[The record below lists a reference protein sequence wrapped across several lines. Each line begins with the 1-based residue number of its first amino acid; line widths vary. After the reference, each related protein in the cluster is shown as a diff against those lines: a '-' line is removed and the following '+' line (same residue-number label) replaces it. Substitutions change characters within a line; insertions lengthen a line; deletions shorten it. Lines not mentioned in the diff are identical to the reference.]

1 MAVVEGHTMVKLFAF
16 LAALLLPNGWV
27 LSPPQ
32 GAEVATGT
40 MPQGM
45 APSPNGTTLA
55 VVEAGY
61 NPPTLSLYRVPDL
74 RHTAAIK
81 LPGAFGKPLWLD
93 ATHVLVAGANADAL
107 LDVDTSAKTFQ
118 RIPLAKGSYPIL
130 VAAAPDGKTF
140 AVACDGDG
148 TVRVGTLAAIGRA
161 APIKIGG
168 HPGGLAFGSNG
179 KRLFTTI
186 RSDGALLAIDLASR
200 AITYQ
205 LVGLHPSALAVHGNE
220 LYVAQTDADSV
231 AIYNAGDLHPV
242 ATVSLRDP
250 ATPGDVLGVS
260 PNAIAFSGNTTFV
273 SLAAANSVA
282 VIRDHAVTGRM
293 QTGWYPTDIA
303 AIGDRLYVL
312 DGKGEGA
319 RPNVRYRNATLIRS
333 DVDYIGAIEFGSLR
347 AYDIAKALQAGGS
360 QQGSQ
365 GWQNYSGSTTIVR
378 GDGPIK
384 HVFFVLKENRSYD
397 QVLGDMK
404 QGNGDAALAW
414 FGAKVTPNEHAIS
427 ARFGLFDN
435 AYTSGEVSD
444 PGHMWADT
452 AFANDY
458 TERFWPTIYGGRRDL
473 DDLSAAGSA
482 AVPAAGF
489 IWEAARRAGV
499 SFRDYGE
506 MLNEG
511 KTPSSPWT
519 AAVPSLKGVF
529 DPHYAGWDL
538 DYSDLERL
546 KEWRWEFG
554 NFVSAGTLPQFE
566 FIWLPNDHTYGAKAG
581 KLTPR
586 AYVAT
591 NDYALGQMV
600 DILSHSSVWASSV
613 MFVIEDDAQDGPD
626 HVSDQ
631 RTTLYVISPYASG
644 GVRHEHYATVSVLR
658 TLEMMLGMQPLSTYD
673 AMALPMY
680 AAFTAV
686 PDLRPYTALAPEI
699 SLTERNLRTAYGA
712 GISEHLNFSIPDAV
726 PDDVLNDILAH
737 NH

>member
-1 MAVVEGHTMVKLFAF
+1 
-16 LAALLLPNGWV
+16 
-27 LSPPQ
+27 
-32 GAEVATGT
+32 

-45 APSPNGTTLA
+45 APSPDASTLA

-61 NPPTLSLYRVPDL
+61 NPPALSLYRIPTL
-74 RHTAAIK
+74 TRIETIK

-107 LDVDTSAKTFQ
+107 LEVDTTAKTVR
-118 RIPLAKGSYPIL
+118 RIPLGKGSYPIL
-130 VAAAPDGKTF
+130 IAVAPNRTTY
-140 AVACDGDG
+140 AVACDGNG
-148 TVRVGTLAAIGRA
+148 SVRIGTLASIGLA
-161 APIKIGG
+161 QTIAIGG
-168 HPGGLAFGSNG
+168 HPGGLAFSADGR
-179 KRLFTTI
+179 RLFATV
-186 RSDGALLAIDLASR
+186 RSGTDLIAVDTFSHAL
-200 AITYQ
+200 THVT
-205 LVGLHPSALAVHGNE
+205 VGLHPSALAVKGHE
-220 LYVAQTDADSV
+220 LNVALTDADAL
-231 AIYNAGDLHPV
+231 AIYDTRDLHPI
-242 ATVSLRDP
+242 AKISLRD
-250 ATPGDVLGVS
+250 AGTPSDVLGVS
-260 PNAIAFSGNTTFV
+260 PNAISFSGNSTFV
-273 SLAAANSVA
+273 SLAAANSIA
-282 VIRDHAVTGRM
+282 VIRNRALAGRT
-293 QTGWYPTDIA
+293 QAGWYPTDVA
-303 AIGDRLYVL
+303 AVGDTLYVL
-312 DGKGEGA
+312 DGKGEGS
-319 RPNVRYRNATLIRS
+319 RPNVRYRNAMHS

-347 AYDIAKALQAGGS
+347 AYNIADSLKAGGA

-365 GWQNYSGSTTIVR
+365 GWQSAGSTTIVR

-384 HVFFVLKENRSYD
+384 HVFFVLRENRSYD
-397 QVLGDMK
+397 EVLGDMA
-404 QGNGDAALAW
+404 QGDGDAALAW
-414 FGAKVTPNEHAIS
+414 FGGKVTPNGHAIA

-444 PGHMWADT
+444 PGHMWADA

-473 DDLSAAGSA
+473 DDLSVGAAP

-511 KTPSSPWT
+511 KTAASPWT
-519 AAVPSLKGVF
+519 AGVPSLQGLF
-529 DPHYAGWDL
+529 DPNYAGWDL
-538 DYSDLERL
+538 DYSDLDRL
-546 KEWRWEFG
+546 KEWRFEFE
-554 NFVSAGTLPQFE
+554 NFVSMGTLPQFE

-581 KLTPR
+581 KFTPR

-631 RTTLYVISPYASG
+631 RTTLYVISPYARG

-658 TLEMMLGMQPLSTYD
+658 TLEMMLGMKPLSTYD

-680 AAFTAV
+680 EAFTSV
-686 PDLRPYTALAPEI
+686 PNLNPYTVVPPEI
-699 SLTERNLRTAYGA
+699 SLTERNLKTAYGA
-712 GISEHLNFSIPDAV
+712 AISEHLNFSIPDAV
-726 PDDVLNDILAH
+726 PDDILNDILAH